1 MTVATITCPRCRCD
15 QAATVAASPVPGC
28 WTVHS
33 CPACSYTWRSTE
45 PPEATDPKRF
55 PSAFT
60 IDTDTIS
67 TLPEFPAIPARRGDG

>member
-1 MTVATITCPRCRCD
+1 
-15 QAATVAASPVPGC
+15 
-28 WTVHS
+28 VHS

-45 PPEATDPKRF
+45 PPEATDPERF